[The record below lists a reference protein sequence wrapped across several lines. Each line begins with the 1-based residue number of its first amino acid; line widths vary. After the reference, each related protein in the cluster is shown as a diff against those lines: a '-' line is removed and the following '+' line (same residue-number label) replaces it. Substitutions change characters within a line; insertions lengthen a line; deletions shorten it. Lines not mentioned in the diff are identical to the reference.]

1 MKKFYI
7 TIEETVCET
16 FEVVAEDENQAREI
30 AAAKYESGEFV
41 LEPGELQSSKMK
53 VSNESYETLIDWEE
67 I

>member
-1 MKKFYI
+1 MQIAYSILLMNINESFINI
-7 TIEETVCET
+7 TW
-16 FEVVAEDENQAREI
+16 DENQAREI
-30 AAAKYESGEFV
+30 VVAKYESGEFV